1 MRILLVH
8 NFYQQPGGEDEVFA
22 AEGKLLES
30 AGHDVHRFTMDNDA
44 IDTMSK
50 LQLARRTIW
59 NDEPA
64 DRIAKL
70 VREHRIEIAHFH
82 NTFPLI
88 SPAAYAAARRAG
100 AAVVQTLHNF
110 RLLCPAATF
119 FRAGRVCEDCLHAR
133 LLTPAIRHKCYR
145 DNRGATAVLSGMLLT
160 HRAIGT
166 WRSQVDRY
174 IALSQF
180 AREKF
185 VEGGFD
191 AQQIAIKPNF
201 LVDDPGI
208 GSGAGGF
215 VLFVGRLTEE
225 KGVRTM
231 LAAWNAVRCP
241 QRRLV
246 IVGDGPLR
254 NEVCDAVSRNQTIE
268 YLGRQP
274 MPRVLELM
282 GEARALVFPSQWYE
296 GQPRTIVE
304 SFARGTPVL
313 ASDLGTMREMIVPNE
328 TGWRVPPG
336 EVGSLG
342 KSLEN
347 LFDERISLDAMRLA
361 ARRRFERDHSA
372 DRNLMMLLD
381 IYHDA
386 RRRRTVA

>member
-30 AGHDVHRFTMDNDA
+30 AGHEVHRFTMDNDA
-44 IDTMSK
+44 IDSMSK

-59 NDEPA
+59 NAEPA
-64 DRIAKL
+64 ERIARL

-88 SPAAYAAARRAG
+88 SPAAYSAARSAG

-119 FRAGRVCEDCLHAR
+119 FRAGRVCEDCVHSR
-133 LLTPAIRHKCYR
+133 LLTPAVRHKCYR
-145 DNRGATAVLSGMLLT
+145 DNRGATAVLGGMLLA
-160 HRAIGT
+160 HRALGT
-166 WRSQVDRY
+166 WRSQIDRY

-180 AREKF
+180 ARDKF
-185 VEGGFD
+185 IASGFN

-208 GSGAGGF
+208 GAGAGGF
-215 VLFVGRLTEE
+215 ALFVGRLTEK
-225 KGVRTM
+225 KGVR
-231 LAAWNAVRCP
+231 
-241 QRRLV
+241 RLI

-282 GEARALVFPSQWYE
+282 GDARALVFPSQWYE

-313 ASDLGTMREMIVPNE
+313 ASDLGTMREMIIPNE
-328 TGWRVPPG
+328 TGWRVPSG
-336 EVGSLG
+336 DVESLG

-347 LFDERISLDAMRLA
+347 LFDERISLDPMRVA
-361 ARRRFERDHSA
+361 ARARFERDHSA

-381 IYHDA
+381 IYHEA
-386 RRRRTVA
+386 RRRRAAA